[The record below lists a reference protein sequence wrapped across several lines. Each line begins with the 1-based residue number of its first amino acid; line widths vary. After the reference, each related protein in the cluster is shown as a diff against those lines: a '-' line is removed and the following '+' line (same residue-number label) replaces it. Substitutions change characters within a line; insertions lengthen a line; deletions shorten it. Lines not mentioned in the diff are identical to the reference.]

1 MDEEDVRYYDD
12 LEDKKNAL
20 ARARTAREEQELE
33 KFRKAR
39 RHQQDEDD
47 DVSPTNVPARISFA
61 KVPATSSSTVQAPVV
76 TVTGTL
82 GLMPIQRS
90 N

>member
-47 DVSPTNVPARISFA
+47 DVSRQPTNVPARISFA
-61 KVPATSSSTVQAPVV
+61 
-76 TVTGTL
+76 
-82 GLMPIQRS
+82 
-90 N
+90 